1 MPQSRCKDTEAQ
13 KQIDRF
19 VIKKSVVNFSPR
31 FVLLCQR
38 LITRSTRWC
47 GSAPSPDPS

>member
-19 VIKKSVVNFSPR
+19 VIKKSVAIF
-31 FVLLCQR
+31 LTTLCSVMSE
-38 LITRSTRWC
+38 IDYS
-47 GSAPSPDPS
+47 